1 MIQDYNG
8 NVIDRGEKQVRRKER
23 RKTFKQTILHASGNL
38 KGDTEPPVLTQTR
51 SNHITAA

>member
-1 MIQDYNG
+1 MITVQSPPKENRKHA
-8 NVIDRGEKQVRRKER
+8 VLERKQKP
-23 RKTFKQTILHASGNL
+23 FLKQTILHASGNL